1 MDLLDWIALGFG
13 VGLLGLL
20 GALIALLIRI
30 QLRLARIEQSM
41 SALGTLESTA
51 RSVEKLAGRETELDL
66 RRLEHVLIDLRDGQR
81 RTEDRLLSLLENGR
95 ASGVPSSAGGG
106 HSGTLTGALSTGAS
120 GSELQERILTR
131 LLALGYER
139 IVFITSA
146 PEIAALPNLE
156 GPVLVE
162 ARRDGVACKGRVI
175 LRAGSIHDV
184 QMQSAYSAFP

>member
-1 MDLLDWIALGFG
+1 MDLLDWTALSLA
-13 VGLLGLL
+13 VGLLALL
-20 GALIALLIRI
+20 GALVALLVRV
-30 QLRLARIEQSM
+30 QLRLARMEQSL
-41 SALGTLESTA
+41 SALGALESTA
-51 RSVEKLAGRETELDL
+51 RSVEKLAARETELDL

-95 ASGVPSSAGGG
+95 AGGG
-106 HSGTLTGALSTGAS
+106 PSGALVGALVGAQIS
-120 GSELQERILTR
+120 GPELQERILTR

>member
-1 MDLLDWIALGFG
+1 MDLLDWTALGLG
-13 VGLLGLL
+13 VGLLALL
-20 GALIALLIRI
+20 GALVALLVRV
-30 QLRLARIEQSM
+30 QLRLARMEQSL
-41 SALGTLESTA
+41 SALGALESTA
-51 RSVEKLAGRETELDL
+51 RSVEKLAARETELDL

-95 ASGVPSSAGGG
+95 AGGG
-106 HSGTLTGALSTGAS
+106 PSGALVGAQIS
-120 GSELQERILTR
+120 GPELQERILTR

>member
-1 MDLLDWIALGFG
+1 MDPLDWTALALSA
-13 VGLLGLL
+13 GLLGLV
-20 GALIALLIRI
+20 GALVYLVARVLA
-30 QLRLARIEQSM
+30 RLAALERSL
-41 SALGTLESTA
+41 SALGALESTA

-95 ASGVPSSAGGG
+95 AGGMANSAGG
-106 HSGTLTGALSTGAS
+106 SQSAALSGAS
-120 GSELQERILTR
+120 GPELQERILTR

-156 GPVLVE
+156 GHVLVE

-184 QMQSAYSAFP
+184 QLQSAFAAFP

>member
-1 MDLLDWIALGFG
+1 MDLLDWTALGLG
-13 VGLLGLL
+13 VGLLALL
-20 GALIALLIRI
+20 GALVALLVRV
-30 QLRLARIEQSM
+30 QLRLARMEQSL
-41 SALGTLESTA
+41 SALGALESTA
-51 RSVEKLAGRETELDL
+51 RSVEKLAARETELDL

-95 ASGVPSSAGGG
+95 AVGGQSGAI
-106 HSGTLTGALSTGAS
+106 TGAQLSGFS
-120 GSELQERILTR
+120 GPELQERILTR

-146 PEIAALPNLE
+146 PEIGALPNLE

>member
-1 MDLLDWIALGFG
+1 MDLLDWTALGLG
-13 VGLLGLL
+13 IGLLGLL
-20 GALIALLIRI
+20 GALVVLLVRV
-30 QLRLARIEQSM
+30 QTRLARIQQSL
-41 SALGTLESTA
+41 SALAALESTA
-51 RSVEKLAGRETELDL
+51 RSVEKLAARETELDL

-95 ASGVPSSAGGG
+95 AGGG
-106 HSGTLTGALSTGAS
+106 HSGTLTGTQIS
-120 GSELQERILTR
+120 GVSGPELQERILTR

-146 PEIAALPNLE
+146 PEIGALPNLE

>member
-1 MDLLDWIALGFG
+1 MDLLDWTALGLG
-13 VGLLGLL
+13 VGLLALL
-20 GALIALLIRI
+20 GALVALLVRV
-30 QLRLARIEQSM
+30 QLRLARMEQSL
-41 SALGTLESTA
+41 SALGALESTA
-51 RSVEKLAGRETELDL
+51 RSVEKLAARETELDL

-95 ASGVPSSAGGG
+95 AGGG
-106 HSGTLTGALSTGAS
+106 PSGALVGAHVGALVGAQIS
-120 GSELQERILTR
+120 GPELQERILTR